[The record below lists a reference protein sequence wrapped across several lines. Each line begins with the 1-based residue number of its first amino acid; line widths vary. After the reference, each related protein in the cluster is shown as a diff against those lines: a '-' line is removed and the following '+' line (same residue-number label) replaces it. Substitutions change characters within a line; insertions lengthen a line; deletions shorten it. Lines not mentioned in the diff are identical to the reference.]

1 MKTKLHLIA
10 SQRFFST
17 IESAKTRIGMALK
30 SLLLILAIANTGLA
44 CADITEFVGSVEA
57 VDIEKGVVT
66 FSAKQF
72 NAVDYRFA
80 YDVRIRLANGDI
92 GAAANLREGNLVT
105 AVVNPTQK
113 QVSFIQVHE

>member
-30 SLLLILAIANTGLA
+30 SLLLMLAIANTGLA

-57 VDIEKGVVT
+57 VDIEKGGGCANHLKT
-66 FSAKQF
+66 TKTR
-72 NAVDYRFA
+72 RF
-80 YDVRIRLANGDI
+80 RKPLSWI
-92 GAAANLREGNLVT
+92 
-105 AVVNPTQK
+105 P
-113 QVSFIQVHE
+113 